1 MTAVAAEGA
10 GVSMARDGGLREPLF
25 ATDPASDELQEL
37 QFTLG
42 QGPCMEAMSGQGAV
56 LVADVSRVDSQRRWP
71 LFAPA
76 AADQGVRGMFSF
88 PVQSGAIRFGVL
100 DVYRRDPGSLSAD
113 QLTDALLYADAVLV
127 LALDGHR
134 GDGSMERLLD
144 AEFVGRQAAVH
155 QAAGMVSVQL
165 GVSITDGLAR
175 LRGYAFGHDRR
186 LGSVA
191 ADVVARRLRF
201 RPDTDPP
208 GTLERD
214 DGDIDPSPGTTKE
227 ADS

>member
-1 MTAVAAEGA
+1 
-10 GVSMARDGGLREPLF
+10 
-25 ATDPASDELQEL
+25 
-37 QFTLG
+37 
-42 QGPCMEAMSGQGAV
+42 
-56 LVADVSRVDSQRRWP
+56 
-71 LFAPA
+71 
-76 AADQGVRGMFSF
+76 
-88 PVQSGAIRFGVL
+88 
-100 DVYRRDPGSLSAD
+100 
-113 QLTDALLYADAVLV
+113 
-127 LALDGHR
+127 
-134 GDGSMERLLD
+134 
-144 AEFVGRQAAVH
+144 
-155 QAAGMVSVQL
+155 
-165 GVSITDGLAR
+165 VSITDGLAR